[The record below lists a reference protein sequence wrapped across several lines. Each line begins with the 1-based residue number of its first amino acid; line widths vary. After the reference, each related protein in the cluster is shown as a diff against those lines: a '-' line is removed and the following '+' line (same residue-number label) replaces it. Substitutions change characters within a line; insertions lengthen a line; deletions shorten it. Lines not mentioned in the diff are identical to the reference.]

1 MIYFITTHP
10 YYTFVNRAH
19 MFTTFKIALVL
30 LIVFTLSGCIGE
42 GLCEDYNVLPVY
54 DMDGNGENNYRIQVI
69 GDSILAYHK
78 FSCKS
83 VGHRLGLNING
94 RVLIRPVTGA
104 KIREIRSQYRPSTQ
118 STDYEIII
126 VNGGL
131 NDLIADK
138 NPGAP
143 EDIACNCNGD
153 FNHDACMLEIDDITL
168 QMNGI
173 IDDVQAT
180 SSAMVALLAY
190 YPPEDEES
198 FVGACFHYI
207 DQLNERY
214 RQLASLD
221 ANVKFVE
228 TYGVNFPV
236 IQKISQFGKDN
247 YHPTDDGSSQLT
259 SILQP
264 QLGL

>member
-1 MIYFITTHP
+1 MIQHDKRQHETE
-10 YYTFVNRAH
+10 V
-19 MFTTFKIALVL
+19 
-30 LIVFTLSGCIGE
+30 E
-42 GLCEDYNVLPVY
+42 
-54 DMDGNGENNYRIQVI
+54 
-69 GDSILAYHK
+69 
-78 FSCKS
+78 
-83 VGHRLGLNING
+83 
-94 RVLIRPVTGA
+94 
-104 KIREIRSQYRPSTQ
+104 EI
-118 STDYEIII
+118 
-126 VNGGL
+126 
-131 NDLIADK
+131 
-138 NPGAP
+138 PGAP
-143 EDIACNCNGD
+143 EDIPCNCNGD
-153 FNHDACMLEIDDITL
+153 FNHDACMLEIEDITL

-190 YPPEDEES
+190 YPPEDDES

-214 RQLASLD
+214 RQLASLN

-228 TYGVNFPV
+228 TYGADFPV
-236 IQKISQFGKDN
+236 IQKISLLGKDN